1 MHRGIVEEVKFRES
15 ASRDLRMGARV
26 GGRRA
31 VGRFSVLSGVVRA
44 PRRGLLRTAPPDG
57 VFFFMATG
65 QLSPL
70 GLCGGLSLEKT
81 YERSGT
87 ALMTNDRRA

>member
-1 MHRGIVEEVKFRES
+1 MHRGIAGDVKFRES
-15 ASRDLRMGARV
+15 AMGPVGPLPRVKNDL
-26 GGRRA
+26 
-31 VGRFSVLSGVVRA
+31 
-44 PRRGLLRTAPPDG
+44 
-57 VFFFMATG
+57 G

-81 YERSGT
+81 YERGGT